1 MLFLPAKVLEGLIGV
16 WTLSYTTACLTH
28 EAYDRFS
35 TVNTVVVFANLLLL
49 GWIINSTTRYV
60 GEYAD
65 TPAAGRFWS
74 TAAMLWAAP
83 NHQEGGEPR
92 RCIRSSWASWCRPA
106 GRSAAWRS
114 RWRPRLPSL
123 PSCGRCAGS

>member
-16 WTLSYTTACLTH
+16 WTLSYTTSCLTH

-60 GEYAD
+60 GEYAG
-65 TPAAGRFWS
+65 TPAAGRFYS
-74 TAAMLWAAP
+74 TAEVLWAWPWSAP
-83 NHQEGGEPR
+83 
-92 RCIRSSWASWCRPA
+92 
-106 GRSAAWRS
+106 
-114 RWRPRLPSL
+114 
-123 PSCGRCAGS
+123 